1 MAINFDNALG
11 IHPDALLFRSER
23 TEVLANNLANAD
35 TPGFKARD
43 ISFEDLLAQ
52 QQAGQKPKS
61 IQLSSTDDQH
71 ISGRQEFA
79 GEREMYYRNPLQP
92 AIDGNTV
99 DTHVEQAQFAKNT
112 MEYQASFTFLN
123 SRFKGLMTAIKGQ

>member
-23 TEVLANNLANAD
+23 TAVLANNLANAD

-43 ISFEDLLAQ
+43 ISFQDLLDQ
-52 QQAGQKPKS
+52 QQQQQSSQK
-61 IQLSSTDDQH
+61 LEMVVTDQQH
-71 ISGRQEFA
+71 LGGRQDVA
-79 GEREMYYRNPLQP
+79 AERELHYRNPLQP

-99 DTHVEQAQFAKNT
+99 DTHVEQAEFAKNT
-112 MEYQASFTFLN
+112 LRYQASFTFLN
-123 SRFKGLMTAIKGQ
+123 SRFKGLTTAIKGQ